1 MDGAVQMPYLRES
14 IRYSIAFNL
23 ISHIVVTMSAAIKQR
38 YNSDE
43 ATVNELIAKH
53 RKDAPK

>member
-1 MDGAVQMPYLRES
+1 MPYLRES

>member
-1 MDGAVQMPYLRES
+1 MSVIGAKFHYFY
-14 IRYSIAFNL
+14 RYSIAFNL
-23 ISHIVVTMSAAIKQR
+23 ISHIVVTISAAIKQR